1 MTVPVSPT
9 SQHNRFLSMVR
20 PTIGAPLPAWPILIL
35 LYGFPVVWAMGFMQF
50 APTVLAIIMIVLMVM
65 RRHVLV
71 HSTMWIWFALMF
83 WGLICVVSIENPTQF
98 LGWFQRY
105 MNIFNV
111 GIYTVYFFNAR
122 ERIPNH
128 VMLGGLLTIW
138 ATVVILGYVALA
150 FPNFRLQT
158 PMSFLL
164 PGSLLSNDLVKAYV
178 LPPMAEVQLPWGV
191 EEPYNRPS
199 APFPYANSWGLAY
212 ALLTPVVFSIITGVH
227 SRLIQIALS
236 IAVVI
241 SLVPAVATSN
251 RGMFIGIGAAFAY
264 ALLRL
269 LLRGDWR
276 AFGIGVFLFISGITY
291 LTVSGAVEEIL
302 GRQEYSNSTGGRAS
316 LYELTFEYTQRSPL
330 VGYGTSKMADSV
342 GVSMG
347 TQGQLWALM
356 FCFGFVGLGL
366 FLLYVLSVL
375 VNTWNVA
382 SLTGMWVH
390 SVIVAALA
398 VVPFYSFDVIQL
410 TVLMLTVAMMMRSR
424 MYGEGL

>member
-1 MTVPVSPT
+1 MTVPLSPT
-9 SQHNRFLSMVR
+9 SKHNRFLSAVP
-20 PTIGAPLPAWPILIL
+20 PTVDAPLPAWPILIL
-35 LYGFPVVWAMGFMQF
+35 LYGFPIVWAMGFMQF
-50 APTVLAIIMIVLMVM
+50 APTVLAFIMIVLMVM
-65 RRHVLV
+65 RRHVMV
-71 HSTMWIWFALMF
+71 HSTMWVWFALMF
-83 WGLICVVSIENPTQF
+83 WGLICLVSINTGSEF

-128 VMLGGLLTIW
+128 IMLGGLLTIW
-138 ATVVILGYVALA
+138 ATVVILGYAALA

-158 PMSFLL
+158 PMSFVL
-164 PGSLLSNDLVKAYV
+164 PGSLLNNDLVKAYV

-191 EEPYNRPS
+191 DVPYNRPS

-212 ALLTPVVFSIITGVH
+212 ALLTPVVFAVITGVH
-227 SRLIQIALS
+227 SRKIQILLGL
-236 IAVVI
+236 AVVV

-251 RGMFIGIGAAFAY
+251 RGMFIGLGAAFAY
-264 ALLRL
+264 VLFRL

-276 AFGIGVFLFISGITY
+276 TLGIGLALFVGGITY

-316 LYELTFEYTQRSPL
+316 LYELTFEYALRSPL
-330 VGYGTSKMADSV
+330 VGYGTSKMADNV

-347 TQGQLWALM
+347 TQGQVWALM

-366 FLLYVLSVL
+366 FLLYVISVL
-375 VNTWNVA
+375 INTWNVA

-398 VVPFYSFDVIQL
+398 VVFFYSFDVIQL